1 MPTASEIDFE
11 GAGDILEGA
20 GDILEGVGVSVCLH
34 VRGYHM
40 NIHETKPYPLFSNVT

>member
-20 GDILEGVGVSVCLH
+20 GDILEGVGVSVCPHLEY
-34 VRGYHM
+34 VRHSRIIKGRRLLIPVY
-40 NIHETKPYPLFSNVT
+40 